1 MTLTNALNAYRWLYV
16 GFIVVASA
24 QTVVDAHRHPGG
36 RFATGLVLLGSVEIL
51 AALFFLFHQTQLVG
65 ATMLLLVFVVA
76 AVLTASQGQLP
87 VRFLYYA
94 GTAVF
99 IVYLDRHLPSR

>member
-1 MTLTNALNAYRWLYV
+1 MTPTNALVAYRWLYV

-24 QTVVDAHRHPGG
+24 QTVVEAHRHPAG
-36 RFATGLVLLGSVEIL
+36 RFANGLLLLGSIEIL
-51 AALFFLFHQTQLVG
+51 AALLFLLHRTQLVG
-65 ATMLLLVFVVA
+65 ATLLLLVFAVA

-99 IVYLDRHLPSR
+99 IVYLDRHLPV